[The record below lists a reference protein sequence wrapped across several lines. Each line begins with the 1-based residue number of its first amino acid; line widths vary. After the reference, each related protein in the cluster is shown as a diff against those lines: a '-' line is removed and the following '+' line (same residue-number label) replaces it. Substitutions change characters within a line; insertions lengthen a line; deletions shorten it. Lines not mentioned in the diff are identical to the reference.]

1 MHIEKNVFGNI
12 MNTVMDTNRTKDND
26 KARMDLQEYCK
37 RSKLN
42 LQQLGDSRLRKTKA
56 SYILSSTQRQDM
68 CRWMQ
73 ELKMLDSYASNLGR
87 CVNATQGRFFRLKSH
102 DCHVFMKCLLPI
114 AFRELSR
121 HVWKPLT
128 IFQRLVLIHSK
139 G

>member
-1 MHIEKNVFGNI
+1 MFNNI

-73 ELKMLDSYASNLGR
+73 ELKMLYSYTSNLGR
-87 CVNATQGRFFRLKSH
+87 CVNVAQGRFFRLKSH
-102 DCHVFMKCLLPI
+102 NCVFMECRWRRSFALMSCP
-114 AFRELSR
+114 E
-121 HVWKPLT
+121 
-128 IFQRLVLIHSK
+128 
-139 G
+139 